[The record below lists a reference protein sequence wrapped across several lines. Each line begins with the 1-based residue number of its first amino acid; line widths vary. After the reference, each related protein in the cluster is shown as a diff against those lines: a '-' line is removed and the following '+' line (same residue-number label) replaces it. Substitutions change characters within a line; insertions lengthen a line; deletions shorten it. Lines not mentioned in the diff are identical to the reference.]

1 MWVSDYWHLMWRV
14 NRLLGWQNCLAAS
27 PMRNS
32 KALLSFEGRFIPL
45 LRIVCLSCSS
55 RLQVLMSLG
64 VHPLSVWDCPLLSLP
79 SICLECL
86 CGLFP
91 LPLFLALFPHFASLN
106 VLSFLCSQILML
118 FRVEEQKD
126 EDYFWEV
133 KDLDPP
139 KGVIMSYGAVKGQK
153 ECAGRTWL
161 NMVPHGSSWVLCV
174 NLGVSCFSDYMCY
187 CIKVF
192 SSFS

>member
-1 MWVSDYWHLMWRV
+1 MSRV
-14 NRLLGWQNCLAAS
+14 NRLLRCQNCLAAS
-27 PMRNS
+27 PLRNR
-32 KALLSFEGRFIPL
+32 KALLSFEGNFIPL
-45 LRIVCLSCSS
+45 LRIVFLSCSS

-64 VHPLSVWDCPLLSLP
+64 VHPLSRWDCPLLSPP

-91 LPLFLALFPHFASLN
+91 LPLFLALFPHFASPN
-106 VLSFLCSQILML
+106 VLSFLCSQLSML

-139 KGVIMSYGAVKGQK
+139 KGVIMSFRAMKGQK

-161 NMVPHGSSWVLCV
+161 TMVPHGNSWVLCV
-174 NLGVSCFSDYMCY
+174 NLEGFLFLWLHVLLY
-187 CIKVF
+187 
-192 SSFS
+192 